1 MRKGLKELPYEMWF
15 GQPTYRALASYK
27 RDFFSVRGHLNLS
40 PDFEDIR
47 GWLVDLRRSFWLG
60 IRARETYEDE
70 SDALQENHSDGAE
83 DEVTPKFDYETLGG
97 HVGYSVLISPVHGLK
112 GKLKELIVR
121 YDPSLSTSTAQVDS
135 DR

>member
-1 MRKGLKELPYEMWF
+1 M
-15 GQPTYRALASYK
+15 
-27 RDFFSVRGHLNLS
+27 
-40 PDFEDIR
+40 
-47 GWLVDLRRSFWLG
+47 DLRRSFRLG

-70 SDALQENHSDGAE
+70 SDALQENHGDGAE

-97 HVGYSVLISPVHGLK
+97 HVDYSTLISPVRGLK

-135 DR
+135 GR